1 MNITPEEMMI
11 VSISR
16 QIEDGEL
23 VVQGLATPLVAA
35 AFMLARKTHAP
46 NLYFASAIGQSL
58 CREPAPLGLAT
69 IESLWL
75 DRSMKDI
82 GFVSVAADFLPSIK
96 PKEYFRPA
104 QVDPNGNFNNIAFGD
119 NYRKPRMRL
128 PGTGGIPDVTTF
140 IDRIYLYVPRHS
152 RLTFVEKLDFKS
164 GLGYDPA
171 RTQGS
176 GPCGLVSDL
185 GVFDFH
191 NGRMRL
197 LSFHPGA
204 TIERIMA
211 KTGFE
216 VDAAPQVHQTP
227 LPDSEELRILREEVD
242 PLGIRRL
249 ELLSGASRKLL
260 IKEILELEQKI
271 L

>member
-11 VSISR
+11 ICIAR

-104 QVDPNGNFNNIAFGD
+104 QVDPYGNFNNIAFGD
-119 NYRKPRMRL
+119 DYRHPRMRL

-140 IDRIYLYVPRHS
+140 SEKIYLYVPRHS

-164 GLGYDPA
+164 GLGYDQD
-171 RTQGS
+171 RIHGR
-176 GPCGLVSDL
+176 GPHSLVSNMGL
-185 GVFDFH
+185 FDFKD
-191 NGRMRL
+191 GRMRL
-197 LSFHPGA
+197 VSYHPGL
-204 TIERIMA
+204 TIERIQA
-211 KTGFE
+211 KTGFGLE
-216 VDAAPQVHQTP
+216 IAPDVRITP
-227 LPDSEELRILREEVD
+227 LPEPEELRMLREEID

-249 ELLSGASRKLL
+249 ESLSGAPRKLL
-260 IKEILELEQKI
+260 IKEILELEQNI